1 MHMQP
6 KIVLHP
12 SAIPTFE
19 SLNDEFPFLAG
30 AVTDHML
37 GEGWHRRTLDP
48 GARLLATVAM
58 FAAAGDRTRLKIH
71 AAHALNAGVT
81 QDELK
86 EIVYLTAVHSGLAP
100 AIDAAQAISELLAE
114 RWEASQP
121 IN

>member
-12 SAIPTFE
+12 SANSTLE
-19 SLNDEFPFLAG
+19 SLTDEFPFLAD
-30 AVTDHML
+30 AVTDHVL
-37 GEGWHRRTLDP
+37 GEDWHRRSIEPDV
-48 GARLLATVAM
+48 RLLATVAM
-58 FAAAGDRTRLKIH
+58 LAVAGDRTRLKIH

-86 EIVYLTAVHSGLAP
+86 EIVYLTAVHSGFAR
-100 AIDAAQAISELLAE
+100 AIETAQAISELLAE
-114 RWEASQP
+114 RWETSQP